1 MSRQSKGARLWLE
14 PERKENGKLRKRAMW
29 VIRDGTHK
37 LSTGCTRGERSNA
50 ERALAK
56 YIATKYQPSRQRDR
70 DHVLNLYLV
79 EVASKHARPDE
90 AKQRILTLAD
100 FWQPYMLTNISGQL
114 AATM

>member
-1 MSRQSKGARLWLE
+1 
-14 PERKENGKLRKRAMW
+14 MW

-70 DHVLNLYLV
+70 NPAETLVLDVLNLYLV

-100 FWQPYMLTNISGQL
+100 FWQPYMLTDISGQL
-114 AATM
+114 CRDLCEMACRATVEIKQAGKN